1 MRVAYVDVGGLW
13 ERRGG
18 AENDTEVLYLCTGC
32 GNIPMQQCH
41 CNHTFTL
48 PHDASHILT
57 STITDRYPD
66 NPADMAEYYKA
77 APVGVIRVSPS
88 TLPATV
94 TVDGAYYTRADT
106 HFATRG
112 TGESESAPATTVTTD
127 ASSKN
132 KTYTPTGAWT
142 KQALEGYLDDL
153 GKAID
158 QKHGGKSGS
167 AGTSLKASGTGKE
180 SPFNPP
186 FFVTGLDCVD
196 EGTECNGDCPD
207 TLCEYNLYE

>member
-1 MRVAYVDVGGLW
+1 MM
-13 ERRGG
+13 
-18 AENDTEVLYLCTGC
+18 
-32 GNIPMQQCH
+32 PP
-41 CNHTFTL
+41 TFIT
-48 PHDASHILT
+48 DILT
-57 STITDRYPD
+57 STMTDRYPD

-88 TLPATV
+88 TLPATA
-94 TVDGAYYTRADT
+94 TADGAYYTRADT
-106 HFATRG
+106 HFAPRG

-127 ASSKN
+127 ASSEN

-158 QKHGGKSGS
+158 QKHSGKSGS
-167 AGTSLKASGTGKE
+167 AGTSSKAWKATGTGGTGKE

>member
-1 MRVAYVDVGGLW
+1 MIQRSCIYVLGVG
-13 ERRGG
+13 
-18 AENDTEVLYLCTGC
+18 TFLCNNAIVT
-32 GNIPMQQCH
+32 IRSLS
-41 CNHTFTL
+41 HT
-48 PHDASHILT
+48 SHILT